1 MSLQQIDYETA
12 EKYVSCLLHD
22 NGLSPIANNELRR
35 TVHCRIAEQLGVS
48 ENLIYEAAKIVEY
61 LMFDESDV
69 FGDYKD
75 KGFLVNCFKRH
86 LDEIYFMVLD
96 GAVDSSALIAGWTFN
111 MRHPECLRLRFK

>member
-12 EKYVSCLLHD
+12 EKYISCLLHD
-22 NGLSPIANNELRR
+22 NGLSPIANDELRR
-35 TVHCRIAEQLGVS
+35 MVHHRIAKQLGVS
-48 ENLIYEAAKIVEY
+48 EDLIYEAAKIVEY
-61 LMFDESDV
+61 LIFDESDV

-96 GAVDSSALIAGWTFN
+96 GAINSTELIAGWTFD
-111 MRHPECLRLRFK
+111 MLHPELLRFK